1 MKSVATIFVIV
12 LLLFCA
18 VLASASEKPW
28 TEVRS
33 PHFRVLTDTNS
44 GDARKVAHEFEQMR
58 NVFAT
63 HLISARLESGA
74 PLLIFAVRDEET
86 ARALEPHIWPKG
98 ANRAGEFHHGWEK
111 QYAIVRLDS
120 WGREGAKQVVYHEYT
135 HSIEHMNSHWLPLW
149 FDEGTAEF
157 YAYTRFEA
165 HRTYVG
171 APTERIYTLR
181 ASTPMPVETLIALN
195 QRSPYYLDGAKNQL
209 FYTEAWALVHFLTY
223 GPGMENGKK
232 LGEFLGLLQQR
243 TEQAK
248 AFQQVFGPFKAVDKG
263 LDSYMQQ
270 PTFTTTVL
278 KDPEQIDD
286 KTFTSRTLSVAETE
300 AELGGFHLWTRDREG
315 ARALLGQALKDDPK
329 LGLAHENM
337 GFLNF
342 AEGDDSG
349 AASEFS
355 QAYSLADNLYLSLF
369 AKTMLSSLFAS
380 HKVSDLDAFG
390 AAMGKVLQ
398 LNPQFAPAYVQLARL
413 AVRENDLESALL
425 VSRKA
430 EELEPSLAGYRLL
443 TGQVLWRMGKGA
455 EAAADAKF
463 VADRWSGP
471 DHNEAIELWN
481 IVPSVQRPAGETI
494 LEEAPNDTQVMEGL
508 VKSLT
513 CADKDQGWELVI
525 DHDGHPLTFHR
536 KGGFPAGY
544 SDTIWYGADHFSLC
558 HHLEGMRA
566 VVRYRA
572 PSDATYAGDVAEIEI
587 RDDLPLP
594 LKDPVASAKP

>member
-1 MKSVATIFVIV
+1 MKSVATFFVIP
-12 LLLFCA
+12 LLLFCTVA
-18 VLASASEKPW
+18 ASASEKPW
-28 TEVRS
+28 TEIRS
-33 PHFRVLTDTNS
+33 PHFRVLTDASS

-63 HLISARLESGA
+63 HLTSARLESGA

-86 ARALEPHIWPKG
+86 AKALEPRIWKAG

-135 HSIEHMNSHWLPLW
+135 HSIEHMNAHWLPLW

-171 APTERIYTLR
+171 APTERINTLR
-181 ASTPMPVETLIALN
+181 ASTPMPVEALIALN

-223 GPGMENGKK
+223 GPGMENGKR
-232 LGEFLGLLQQR
+232 LGEFLNLLQQR

-278 KDPEQIDD
+278 KDPDQIDD
-286 KTFTSRTLSVAETE
+286 KTFTSRTLTVAETE
-300 AELGGFHLWTRDREG
+300 AELGGFHLWTRDLEG

-329 LGLAHENM
+329 VGLAHENM

-342 AEGDDSG
+342 AEGDDSA

-355 QAYSLADNLYLSLF
+355 QAYSLDGNLYLSLF
-369 AKTMLSSLFAS
+369 AKTMLSSLPAS
-380 HKVSDLDAFG
+380 RQASDLNAFG

-425 VSRKA
+425 ISRKA
-430 EELEPSLAGYRLL
+430 EELEPSLAGYHLL
-443 TGQVLWRMGKGA
+443 TGQILWRLGKGA
-455 EAAADAKF
+455 EAAAHAQF

-481 IVPSVQRPAGETI
+481 SVPPAQRPAGEVI
-494 LEEAPNDTQVMEGL
+494 IEEAPKDTQNVEGL
-508 VKSLT
+508 VKSVT
-513 CADKDQGWELVI
+513 CADKGQGEAFVL
-525 DHDGHPLTFHR
+525 DHAGQSLMFHP
-536 KGGFPAGY
+536 KGGFAVGY

-558 HHLEGMRA
+558 HHLEGMRG
-566 VVRYRA
+566 VVRYRV
-572 PSDATYAGDVAEIEI
+572 PSDATYAGDVAEVEI

-594 LKDPVASAKP
+594 LKDSTTQAIK